1 MTAYNLSFLR
11 DNYPDQKFCF
21 IRKNIDEYVDIMSGD
36 LFSQEELLEILTWD
50 ISDELKIK
58 LLEFS
63 DDEISV
69 IRMKYSTTVCLYIL
83 DNNFKNSDLI
93 SLFSSF
99 EQWDALVQSKIFDYA
114 LRNIATVIDNPANVS
129 EKLIDGLLHTD
140 KLNKSTK
147 IDLLVAIMPILGIEH
162 IKEVLTSLDL
172 TNYVRIFDE
181 RSRPKFEIS
190 SESEKLLGAFQKK
203 KLIYDYEEDQ
213 NKEGYYKIVR
223 TKPAK
228 PLAQELL

>member
-1 MTAYNLSFLR
+1 MPVF
-11 DNYPDQKFCF
+11 PGF
-21 IRKNIDEYVDIMSGD
+21 
-36 LFSQEELLEILTWD
+36 LEI
-50 ISDELKIK
+50 IRVVKLKIK

>member
-1 MTAYNLSFLR
+1 MI
-11 DNYPDQKFCF
+11 K
-21 IRKNIDEYVDIMSGD
+21 
-36 LFSQEELLEILTWD
+36 
-50 ISDELKIK
+50 LKIK